1 MKKIVLAL
9 AVAAVASAA
18 MAAPAKPKCSGVCPP
33 IVEQVEQAEPTL
45 PEEVEPMWADEVDAD
60 PFLAAGN

>member
-9 AVAAVASAA
+9 AVAAFATAA

-33 IVEQVEQAEPTL
+33 IVEQVEQAEPAL
-45 PEEVEPMWADEVDAD
+45 PEEVEPMWAEEVEAD
-60 PFLAAGN
+60 PFLVVGD